1 MTPVFGHGRLRLYLL
16 KLLDESPRHGYE
28 VIRLLHD
35 RFMGLYAPSA
45 GTVYPRLAKLEQEG
59 LVEHSVE
66 GGRKVYR
73 ITEAG
78 RTELGERA
86 EELEQLEAQIHES
99 VYERAREIRDE
110 VRTSA
115 QSLREELGEAARE
128 VRGASRAAND
138 SGEPIGTR
146 SRAGKSSSSAGPDS
160 PWGPIFSQ
168 KMADLA
174 EGLAHNLVDLAGK
187 RGVHELERELRRRF
201 GGEAGTGAGGSDDD
215 RPGRGRPTERV
226 DLDPDAWAAETDP
239 PGPAAGPVRL
249 ATPDLEEPTASRG
262 PEGAKGAGGTSESKG
277 TKGSKKGARSD
288 RWSPEGF
295 DVERVVDRLRG
306 EIGPLA
312 HRAGVTAD
320 QVDRAR
326 DVVVTALRE
335 LREIFDERE
344 RPNKRP

>member
-35 RFMGLYAPSA
+35 RFMGLYSPSA

-73 ITEAG
+73 ITDAG
-78 RTELGERA
+78 RTELADRA

-128 VRGASRAAND
+128 VRGAARAAQD
-138 SGEPIGTR
+138 SGGPTGA
-146 SRAGKSSSSAGPDS
+146 RARTPKGSAEPDS

-187 RGVHELERELRRRF
+187 RGVHDLERELRRRF
-201 GGEAGTGAGGSDDD
+201 GGESGAEAGKGDGAARKRD
-215 RPGRGRPTERV
+215 RRTEPV
-226 DLDPDAWAAETDP
+226 DPDLDAWAAETDP
-239 PGPAAGPVRL
+239 PGRTTRPVRVE
-249 ATPDLEEPTASRG
+249 TTDLDEPTGSKR
-262 PEGAKGAGGTSESKG
+262 AKGAS
-277 TKGSKKGARSD
+277 R
-288 RWSPEGF
+288 EGF

-312 HRAGVTAD
+312 HRAGVTTD

-335 LREIFDERE
+335 LREIFDERD

>member
-73 ITEAG
+73 ITDAG

-86 EELEQLEAQIHES
+86 AELEQLEAQIHES

-115 QSLREELGEAARE
+115 QSLREELGEAVRE
-128 VRGASRAAND
+128 VRGASRPADGPGGPTGA
-138 SGEPIGTR
+138 R
-146 SRAGKSSSSAGPDS
+146 SRGKKAAAEPNS
-160 PWGPIFSQ
+160 PWGPVFSQ

-201 GGEAGTGAGGSDDD
+201 GGEAAGGEGG
-215 RPGRGRPTERV
+215 GRDATRRNRPTERV
-226 DLDPDAWAAETDP
+226 DLDLDPDAWAAETDRP
-239 PGPAAGPVRL
+239 GRATGPARPES
-249 ATPDLEEPTASRG
+249 PDADERDERKGSKRAKGSK
-262 PEGAKGAGGTSESKG
+262 ESKGAKGAGSERCS
-277 TKGSKKGARSD
+277 S
-288 RWSPEGF
+288 EGF
-295 DVERVVDRLRG
+295 DVERIVDRLRG

-335 LREIFDERE
+335 LREIFDERD
-344 RPNKRP
+344 RPNKRS